1 MEEYINELREKDI
14 ICQMAYHWEELTAIL
29 RKHAEKKI

>member
-14 ICQMAYHWEELTAIL
+14 ICQMAYHWEELTGNLLNQI
-29 RKHAEKKI
+29 K